1 MTSDHGRHLTVF
13 DPIADGQEGT
23 DALGSR
29 FNTLD
34 GQVIGLL
41 NKTKDRSDAFL
52 DKSEQQLR
60 EQFPGI
66 DIRHYRKLSV
76 RGMTSDIKD
85 RVVDEVDALI
95 TAAAD
100 QGSCTSWSVHDCM
113 TL

>member
-1 MTSDHGRHLTVF
+1 MASDHGGHLTVF

-41 NKTKDRSDAFL
+41 SNAKDRSDAFL
-52 DKSEQQLR
+52 DKLEQQLQ
-60 EQFPGI
+60 EQFPRI
-66 DIRHYRKLSV
+66 DIRHYRKQSV
-76 RGMTSDIKD
+76 RGMTPDIKD
-85 RVVDEVDALI
+85 REVDEVDALI
-95 TAAAD
+95 TATAD
-100 QGSCTSWSVHDCM
+100 RVSCTSWSVRDCM

>member
-1 MTSDHGRHLTVF
+1 MASDHGRRLTVF

-41 NKTKDRSDAFL
+41 INTKDRSDAFL
-52 DKSEQQLR
+52 DKLEQQLR

-66 DIRHYRKLSV
+66 DIRHYRKQSV
-76 RGMTSDIKD
+76 RGIKPDIKD

-95 TAAAD
+95 TAAANR
-100 QGSCTSWSVHDCM
+100 GSCTSWSVHDCI

>member
-1 MTSDHGRHLTVF
+1 MASDHSRQLTVF

-23 DALGSR
+23 DALWSR

-41 NKTKDRSDAFL
+41 NKAKDRSDAFL

-66 DIRHYRKLSV
+66 DIRHYRKQSV

-100 QGSCTSWSVHDCM
+100 RGLCTSWSVHDCM

>member
-1 MTSDHGRHLTVF
+1 MASDHGGRLTVF

-41 NKTKDRSDAFL
+41 NNTKDRSDAFL
-52 DKSEQQLR
+52 DTLEQQLR
-60 EQFPGI
+60 EQSSGI
-66 DIRHYRKLSV
+66 YIRHYRKQSV
-76 RGMTSDIKD
+76 RGMTPDIKD

-100 QGSCTSWSVHDCM
+100 RGLCASWSIHDCM